1 MAMAPVFLLLYIQD
15 DIWLRGIS
23 LVIFA
28 VAALTDFFDGYIAR
42 KYRVESKFGI
52 FLDPLADKFLTIA
65 GFVCLPFLSPE
76 QFPWWAIVLIVIRDL
91 GITGLRIFADRRN
104 LTMQTRSS
112 AKVKTAIQ
120 MIYLYTALLFGFL
133 VLFGGG
139 FGEMVRSVYEL
150 DLFYWGMI
158 AVTAITVYSGIEY
171 LAVNRKMFVTTA
183 GKNA

>member
-1 MAMAPVFLLLYIQD
+1 MAMAPVFLLLYIQE

-65 GFVCLPFLSPE
+65 GFVCLPFLSPD
-76 QFPWWAIVLIVIRDL
+76 QFPWWAIVLIVVRDL
-91 GITGLRIFADRRN
+91 GITGLRIYAERKK

-112 AKVKTAIQ
+112 AKAKTAIQ

-133 VLFGGG
+133 MLFAG
-139 FGEMVRSVYEL
+139 FEKTIQSVFEL
-150 DLFYWGMI
+150 DIFYWGMI
-158 AVTAITVYSGIEY
+158 AVMAITVYSGIEY
-171 LAVNRKMFVTTA
+171 LAVNRNLFMTTA
-183 GKNA
+183 EKDA

>member
-1 MAMAPVFLLLYIQD
+1 MAMAPVFLLLYIQE

-65 GFVCLPFLSPE
+65 GFVCLPFLNPD
-76 QFPWWAIVLIVIRDL
+76 QFPLWAIVLIVIRDL
-91 GITGLRIFADRRN
+91 GITGLRIYADRQK
-104 LTMQTRSS
+104 LPMQTRSS
-112 AKVKTAIQ
+112 AKAKTAIQ
-120 MIYLYTALLFGFL
+120 MIYLYTALLFGFFML
-133 VLFGGG
+133 LGGG
-139 FGEMVRSVYEL
+139 LQDMLQSVFEL

-158 AVTAITVYSGIEY
+158 AVMAITVYSGIEY
-171 LAVNRKMFVTTA
+171 LAVNRKLFMTTA
-183 GKNA
+183 EKDA

>member
-1 MAMAPVFLLLYIQD
+1 MAPVFLFLYIQE
-15 DIWLRGIS
+15 DIWLRGAS
-23 LVIFA
+23 LIIFA

-42 KYRVESKFGI
+42 KYQVESKFGI

-65 GFVCLPFLSPE
+65 GFICLPFLSPD
-76 QFPWWAIVLIVIRDL
+76 QFPWWAIILIVIRDL

-112 AKVKTAIQ
+112 AKAKTAIQ

-133 VLFGGG
+133 LLFGGR
-139 FGEMVRSVYEL
+139 FGEVVRFIFEL

-158 AVTAITVYSGIEY
+158 IVMAITVYSGLEY
-171 LAVNRKMFVTTA
+171 LVVNRRLFR
-183 GKNA
+183 KNTDHDA